1 MPMSFSRLFLPKAIS
16 EAAHHA
22 YVVLAEYSRAPRFYR
37 DLGVA
42 DTLDGRFD
50 MMALV
55 VGIAIR
61 RLKQDDTLTGKQSKR
76 RHQLA
81 QELFDYMFDD
91 MDRALREIGVGDLS
105 IGKKVKKMAHAFY
118 GRADVYGK
126 ALDASD
132 PQAQKQALTQ
142 ALERNLY
149 RGIAPSD
156 EVIAAMATE
165 VFELAEKLAAVP
177 FDDWLDKR
185 LALEVAG

>member
-55 VGIAIR
+55 VGLAIR
-61 RLKQDDTLTGKQSKR
+61 RLKQDQTVTGKQSKN
-76 RHQLA
+76 RHRLA

-118 GRADVYGK
+118 GRADAYGK
-126 ALDASD
+126 ALEAGDRA
-132 PQAQKQALTQ
+132 ALEQ

-149 RGIAPSD
+149 RGVLPSEDARRQMAD
-156 EVIAAMATE
+156 EVEALVAK
-165 VFELAEKLAAVP
+165 FEAIPL
-177 FDDWLDKR
+177 DDWLSKN
-185 LALEVAG
+185 LVLEQG

>member
-37 DLGVA
+37 ELGVA

-55 VGIAIR
+55 IGLAIR
-61 RLKQDDTLTGKQSKR
+61 RLKQDDTVTGKQSKN
-76 RHQLA
+76 RHRLA

-91 MDRALREIGVGDLS
+91 MDRALREMGVGDLS
-105 IGKKVKKMAHAFY
+105 VGKKIKKMAHAFY
-118 GRADVYGK
+118 GRADAYGK
-126 ALDASD
+126 ALDAD
-132 PQAQKQALTQ
+132 DRAALIE

-149 RGIAPSD
+149 RGVVPSEEVQAQMAD
-156 EVIAAMATE
+156 EVEALVAQFAKVPLEDWMSK
-165 VFELAEKLAAVP
+165 KLV
-177 FDDWLDKR
+177 
-185 LALEVAG
+185 LEQGA